1 MKAYYLISLPL
12 LFLLNGSQLPQHHT
26 IDRAALSGNIRIT
39 LKHGVWKLWESKP
52 VYQDITLDLSCQQ
65 GRCQQEVWGYAP
77 KFNQEVEHTG
87 AVEVIDTEE
96 AWRLKIK
103 MDVKSHPW
111 KPEIKKAE
119 YQIELIPQNNKL
131 IGVYSGKFNDRALQG
146 NVIGT
151 IISPWPKKIANYQ
164 PLKPQEH
171 PRLIFR
177 AAQLPSLRQKAK
189 TPTGQAILAQ
199 LKKTLLEPIYYV
211 LPEGYGP
218 NGGYHAA
225 GYCFLSVLNGDREA
239 AVTAWKIVDKSIS
252 NPGPRLLEQS
262 SIVAGVALAYDLC
275 YPNWNGEQRKKITS
289 WLAMQAVN
297 LINGS
302 SRRKGW
308 NPSPWS
314 NWNAR
319 TRSAA
324 GLAALAIL
332 QEPDDYF
339 PSNKFFTQPSDS
351 WFLFKTAQRHIQR
364 YLLSALGDRGFGTE
378 GDLYTNESL
387 TAILPFIAANKNVLG
402 FDLVEGSKAEWFLP
416 HYAMRTISNQNKR
429 LSLSTYGRHRLG
441 PDGSLFALGLGLVP
455 QKFLPGI
462 FWFFDRNFGWQG
474 DRTFGVN
481 SPHEAA
487 FALVGYPEKVKSEN
501 PEKIFGRVLV
511 DKEKG
516 FYLFRNKWHDSNDF
530 VSSIYLNRKPLGQ
543 SWSFPE
549 AGTFR
554 IWGLGREWAKAGP
567 DGGKRDSENVVVNS
581 NSSIRSSQPVF
592 FEAWPDGSGVVSTID
607 RTWLR
612 SFAVDYSG
620 LSDAP
625 GLFVILDRFTGNSDD
640 RTWVMHGSGKVK
652 IEGQSFTLQ
661 GDKGATMKG
670 TFIVPDRVKISTES
684 EKNGVKIMAAGADEF
699 LVVMTV
705 QEGLAPQIKVLGS
718 GLDAKVR
725 VGDRSIF
732 FLSDRI
738 VLSKN

>member
-1 MKAYYLISLPL
+1 MKAYYLVALPL
-12 LFLLNGSQLPQHHT
+12 LFLVNGSQLPQHHT
-26 IDRAALSGNIRIT
+26 IDLASVSGNISLT
-39 LKHGVWKLWESKP
+39 LKQGVWKLWESKP
-52 VYQDITLDLSCQQ
+52 IYQDLSLDLSCQQ

-77 KFNQEVEHTG
+77 KFNQEGDYKG
-87 AVEVIDTEE
+87 AVEVIKAEE
-96 AWRLKIK
+96 AWRLKVK
-103 MDVKSHPW
+103 MNLKFHPW
-111 KPEIKKAE
+111 QSEIKEAE

-131 IGVYSGKFNDRALQG
+131 IGAYSGKFNDRSLQG
-146 NVIGT
+146 KVIGT
-151 IISPWPKKIANYQ
+151 ITAPWPKKIANYQ
-164 PLKPQEH
+164 PIKPQEH

-177 AAQLPSLRQKAK
+177 TAQLPYLRQKAK

-199 LKKTLLEPIYYV
+199 LKKTLLEPIYFV

-225 GYCFLSVLNGDREA
+225 GYCLLSVLDGNPQA
-239 AVTAWKIVDKSIS
+239 AVTGWKIASKSIS

-262 SIVAGVALAYDLC
+262 SIVAGVAIAYDLC
-275 YPNWNGEQRKKITS
+275 YHAWDKEQRKKITS

-308 NPSPWS
+308 NPSSWS

-324 GLAALAIL
+324 GLATLAIL
-332 QEPDDYF
+332 QEPDSYF
-339 PSNKFFTQPSDS
+339 PSNKFFTKPSDT
-351 WFLFKTAQRHIQR
+351 WFLFKSAQRHIQR
-364 YLLSALGDRGFGTE
+364 YLLSALGDRGFGAE

-402 FDLVEGSKAEWFLP
+402 CDLVAGSKAEWFLP
-416 HYAMRTISNQNKR
+416 HYAMRSITIEKEK

-455 QKFLPGI
+455 QKFLPSI

-487 FALVGYPEKVKSEN
+487 FALIGYPENIKAEN
-501 PEKIFGRVLV
+501 PEKIFGRVLA
-511 DKEKG
+511 DKQKG
-516 FYLFRNKWHDSNDF
+516 FYLFRNRWQDKNDF
-530 VSSIYLNRKPLGQ
+530 VSSIYLNRQPLGQ

-554 IWGLGREWAKAGP
+554 IWGLGKEWAKAGP
-567 DGGKRDSENVVVNS
+567 DGGKRESENVVVS
-581 NSSIRSSQPVF
+581 SKSSIRSSQPVF
-592 FEAWPDGSGVVSTID
+592 FEAWPDGSGVVSTIY

-620 LSDAP
+620 VSGAP
-625 GLFVILDRFTGNSDD
+625 GLFVAVDRFTGKSDA
-640 RTWVMHGSGKVK
+640 RTWVMHGSGKVT

-661 GDKGATMKG
+661 DDTGATMKG
-670 TFIVPDRVKISTES
+670 TFIVPDRVKISTAS
-684 EKNGVKIMAAGADEF
+684 ENNGVKIMAAGADEF
-699 LVVMTV
+699 FVVMTV
-705 QEGLAPQIKVLGS
+705 QKGQIPQVKVSGF

-725 VGDRSIF
+725 VGNRSIF
-732 FLSDRI
+732 FVSDRLF
-738 VLSKN
+738 LSKN